1 MRNKVGFPA
10 IGGPDGALLANVGR
24 YHRDAI
30 STAFEMIG
38 GIQRLADW
46 ADKNETEFFTKL
58 YPKLVPKEV
67 EVGTSEGV
75 EDLLRKL
82 DTELIDVTP
91 RQVDTE
97 D

>member
-1 MRNKVGFPA
+1 M
-10 IGGPDGALLANVGR
+10 LANVGR